1 MNAGQL
7 NDIIGSPMEISD
19 GSKLKRI
26 LIVDDEEIIRYSLVN
41 ILKSYGYDAIDVSS
55 GEQAVKLLSEQEF
68 HLVLSDL
75 VMEGMDGLQLLE
87 NVKLV
92 SPRTIVILIT
102 GYGSL
107 KTAVSALR
115 LGAYDYLLKPC
126 DEEELLYRIK
136 RAIEMQNYGEEQK
149 RIQEISAIAKTTITL
164 SDKINTPL
172 NIILGNVEIM
182 QMTLKDINNLKVNRI
197 LETIEK
203 QIFIIKEVM
212 EKLAKLTNA
221 ETRKYTS
228 FSDYEIIDLPD
239 DSKI

>member
-1 MNAGQL
+1 LKMAFQNA
-7 NDIIGSPMEISD
+7 NVFSHMENSENTE
-19 GSKLKRI
+19 KKRV

-41 ILKSYGYDAIDVSS
+41 ILKGYGYDAIDVSS
-55 GEQAVKLLSEQEF
+55 GNEAVKLMSEQRI

-75 VMEGMDGLQLLE
+75 VMEDMDGLQLLE

-92 SPRTIVILIT
+92 SPRTIVIIIT

-126 DEEELLYRIK
+126 DEEELLYRVK
-136 RAIEMQNYGEEQK
+136 RALEMQSFGDEQR

-172 NIILGNVEIM
+172 NIILGNVEM
-182 QMTLKDINNLKVNRI
+182 LQLLFKDINNDKVRKT
-197 LETIEK
+197 LGTMER

-228 FSDYEIIDLPD
+228 FSDYEIINLPD
-239 DSKI
+239 EK

>member
-1 MNAGQL
+1 
-7 NDIIGSPMEISD
+7 MENTER
-19 GSKLKRI
+19 KRV

-41 ILKSYGYDAIDVSS
+41 ILKGYGYDAIDVSS
-55 GEQAVKLLSEQEF
+55 GEEAVRIISEQRV
-68 HLVLSDL
+68 HLILSDL

-92 SPRTIVILIT
+92 SPQTIFILIT

-126 DEEELLYRIK
+126 DEEELCYRVK
-136 RAIEMQNYGEEQK
+136 RALEMQNFGEEQK
-149 RIQEISAIAKTTITL
+149 RIQETSAIAKTTITL

-172 NIILGNVEIM
+172 NIILGNVEIL
-182 QMTLKDINNLKVNRI
+182 QLLFKDIDNIKVKKT

-203 QIFIIKEVM
+203 QIFSIKEVM

-228 FSDYEIIDLPD
+228 FSDYEIINLPNEE
-239 DSKI
+239 

>member
-1 MNAGQL
+1 MKMAFQNAKVSL
-7 NDIIGSPMEISD
+7 LMENSENTE
-19 GSKLKRI
+19 KKRI

-41 ILKSYGYDAIDVSS
+41 ILKGYGYDAIDVSS
-55 GEQAVKLLSEQEF
+55 GDEAIKLMSEQRI

-75 VMEGMDGLQLLE
+75 VMEDMDGLQLLE

-92 SPRTIVILIT
+92 SPRTIVIIIT

-126 DEEELLYRIK
+126 DEEELLFRVK
-136 RAIEMQNYGEEQK
+136 RALEMQSFGDEQR

-172 NIILGNVEIM
+172 NIILGNVEM
-182 QMTLKDINNLKVNRI
+182 LQLLFKEVNNDKVRKTLG
-197 LETIEK
+197 TMEK

-228 FSDYEIIDLPD
+228 FSDYEIINLPD
-239 DSKI
+239 EK

>member
-1 MNAGQL
+1 LNAARQ
-7 NDIIGSPMEISD
+7 NDNVIASMDISNN
-19 GSKLKRI
+19 SSQKRI
-26 LIVDDEEIIRYSLVN
+26 LIVDDEEIIRYSLIN
-41 ILKSYGYDAIDVSS
+41 ILKGYGYDAIDVSS
-55 GEQAVKLLSEQEF
+55 GEEAVKLLAEQKF
-68 HLVLSDL
+68 HLILSDL
-75 VMEGMDGLQLLE
+75 VMEGMDGLALLE

-92 SPRTIVILIT
+92 SPSTIVILIT

-126 DEEELLYRIK
+126 DEEELIYRVK
-136 RAIEMQNYGEEQK
+136 RALEMQHFGEEQK

-172 NIILGNVEIM
+172 NIILGNVEIL
-182 QMTLKDINNLKVNRI
+182 QMTLKEVDNSKVDRI
-197 LETIEK
+197 LESIEK

-212 EKLAKLTNA
+212 EKLARLTNA

-228 FSDYEIIDLPD
+228 FSDYEIIDLSD
-239 DSKI
+239 ESKL

>member
-1 MNAGQL
+1 
-7 NDIIGSPMEISD
+7 MEIPDKTSQ
-19 GSKLKRI
+19 KRI
-26 LIVDDEEIIRYSLVN
+26 LIVDDEEIIRYSLIN
-41 ILKSYGYDAIDVSS
+41 ILRGYGYDAVDVSS
-55 GEQAVKLLSEQEF
+55 GEEAVKLLGEQKF
-68 HLVLSDL
+68 HLILSDL
-75 VMEGMDGLQLLE
+75 VMEGMDGLGLLE

-92 SPRTIVILIT
+92 SPSTIVILIT

-126 DEEELLYRIK
+126 DEEELIYRVK
-136 RAIEMQNYGEEQK
+136 RALEMQHFGEEQK

-172 NIILGNVEIM
+172 NIILGNVEIL
-182 QMTLKDINNLKVNRI
+182 QMTLKEVENSKVDRI
-197 LETIEK
+197 LESIEK

-212 EKLAKLTNA
+212 EKLARLTNA

-228 FSDYEIIDLPD
+228 FSDYEIIDLSD
-239 DSKI
+239 ENGL

>member
-1 MNAGQL
+1 MAFQNA
-7 NDIIGSPMEISD
+7 NVFSHMENSENTE
-19 GSKLKRI
+19 KKRV

-41 ILKSYGYDAIDVSS
+41 ILKGYGYDAIDVSS
-55 GEQAVKLLSEQEF
+55 GDEAVKLMSEQRI

-75 VMEGMDGLQLLE
+75 VMEDMDGLQLLE

-92 SPRTIVILIT
+92 SPRTIVIIIT
-102 GYGSL
+102 CYGSL

-126 DEEELLYRIK
+126 DEEELLYRVK
-136 RAIEMQNYGEEQK
+136 RALEMQSFGDEQR

-172 NIILGNVEIM
+172 NIILGNVEM
-182 QMTLKDINNLKVNRI
+182 LQLLFKDINNDKVRKT
-197 LETIEK
+197 LGTMEK

-228 FSDYEIIDLPD
+228 FSDYEIINLPD
-239 DSKI
+239 EK

>member
-1 MNAGQL
+1 MAFQNA
-7 NDIIGSPMEISD
+7 NVFSHMENSENTE
-19 GSKLKRI
+19 KKRV

-41 ILKSYGYDAIDVSS
+41 ILKGYGYDAIDVSS
-55 GEQAVKLLSEQEF
+55 GNEAVKLMSEQRI

-75 VMEGMDGLQLLE
+75 VMEDMDGLQLLE

-92 SPRTIVILIT
+92 SPRTIVIIIT

-126 DEEELLYRIK
+126 DEEELLYRVK
-136 RAIEMQNYGEEQK
+136 RALEMQSFGDEQR

-172 NIILGNVEIM
+172 NIILGNVEM
-182 QMTLKDINNLKVNRI
+182 LQLLFKDINNDKVRKT
-197 LETIEK
+197 LGTMER

-228 FSDYEIIDLPD
+228 FSDYEIINLPD
-239 DSKI
+239 EK